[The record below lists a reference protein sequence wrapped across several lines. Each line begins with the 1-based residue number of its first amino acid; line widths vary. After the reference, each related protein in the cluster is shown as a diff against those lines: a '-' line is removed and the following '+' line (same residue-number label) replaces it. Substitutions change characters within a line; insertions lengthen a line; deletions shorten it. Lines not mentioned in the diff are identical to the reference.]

1 VWSPLNTILNSLF
14 DLLLWP
20 FAWLPV
26 WIQAVVVALP
36 AAVFALLVFRWVS
49 DQEGIETAKDR
60 IKAHLL
66 ELRLFSD
73 DLVVTL
79 RAQGKILRYNF
90 TYLRHA
96 LLPMLVMIG
105 PFLLMLIQLESR
117 FAFRGLELGDSTILT
132 VEVDGEVPA
141 SERQATLQ
149 LPPGV
154 LAETPALRID
164 QRAEITWRLQG
175 GEPGQH
181 VITIQ
186 VDDSRAEKLLAVSP
200 DGSGVS
206 PSVYRPN
213 DLSTLLYPVEP
224 PLPGDSAIRAVH
236 LTYPRA
242 RAEFGGLSS
251 ASWVFFG
258 ASIVFGFALRGV
270 FGVTF

>member
-1 VWSPLNTILNSLF
+1 MWSPLNTVLNGLF

-79 RAQGKILRYNF
+79 RAQGNILRYNL

-96 LLPMLVMIG
+96 LLPMAVMIG

-132 VEVDGEVPA
+132 VEVEGEPSEVFEALLPGGVPLAFANPVFVDADGDGA
-141 SERQATLQ
+141 WR
-149 LPPGV
+149 PPGLPSPRPPV
-154 LAETPALRID
+154 LRRPDRTP
-164 QRAEITWRLQG
+164 
-175 GEPGQH
+175 
-181 VITIQ
+181 
-186 VDDSRAEKLLAVSP
+186 
-200 DGSGVS
+200 
-206 PSVYRPN
+206 
-213 DLSTLLYPVEP
+213 
-224 PLPGDSAIRAVH
+224 
-236 LTYPRA
+236 
-242 RAEFGGLSS
+242 
-251 ASWVFFG
+251 
-258 ASIVFGFALRGV
+258 
-270 FGVTF
+270 

>member
-1 VWSPLNTILNSLF
+1 VWSLVNRLLNGVF

-20 FAWLPV
+20 VGWLPV
-26 WIQAVVVALP
+26 WVQAALVALP

-79 RAQGKILRYNF
+79 RAQKKILRYNL

-96 LLPMLVMIG
+96 LLPMLVMIV
-105 PFLLMLIQLESR
+105 PIILMLVQLESR
-117 FAFRGLELGDSTILT
+117 FAFRGLELGESTILT
-132 VEVDGEVPA
+132 VEVESEVPT
-141 SERQATLQ
+141 SERQVTLQ

-154 LAETPALRID
+154 VAETPALRVD
-164 QRAEITWRLQG
+164 QRAEIIWRLRAA
-175 GEPGQH
+175 EPGQH
-181 VITIQ
+181 LITIQ
-186 VDDSRAEKLLAVSP
+186 VDDSRAEKLLSVSP

-206 PSVYRPN
+206 PSVYRPG
-213 DLSTLLYPVEP
+213 DISTLLYPVEP

-258 ASIVFGFALRGV
+258 ASLVFGFALRGA